1 MNKPLISKPV
11 LIIPRHPL
19 PQEVL
24 EGLVQERGGSSR
36 IFFEETPFSD
46 EEESLPGLVRHYQT
60 LHLVGVLATLPRY
73 TFPYF
78 RSNENI
84 LALHDTYIPR
94 SKMEKYDPPRREAA
108 QFFNTYLHSL
118 KRK

>member
-11 LIIPRHPL
+11 LIIPRHSL
-19 PQEVL
+19 PQEIL
-24 EGLVQERGGSSR
+24 EGLVRERGGSSR

-46 EEESLPGLVRHYQT
+46 DESLPGLVRHYQT

-84 LALHDTYIPR
+84 LALHDTYVPR
-94 SKMEKYDPPRREAA
+94 SQQEKYDLPRREAA
-108 QFFNTYLHSL
+108 RFFNNYIHSL